1 MIKKERCDYMQT
13 LGKNIGKTIIKLR
26 EEKNLS
32 AKDLA
37 GMVRKSQSYISKLE
51 TGNVKNPRK
60 ETLTDILKGM
70 EVEPKRINEIIS
82 SFYGEEV
89 SDIEKVDNVLLV
101 KQEEKVVEDEVE
113 KVESNTDFIQNNDL
127 QFSAQTSQKEPIEK
141 VENEQIIFQFSNRHD
156 LGFEL
161 NTIGHELNEL
171 GRVLVNRKILDT
183 RYDSVKYGINRLSDR
198 LEIFK
203 VNYDLYIEKLIRE
216 GNKVNS

>member
-1 MIKKERCDYMQT
+1 MQAI
-13 LGKNIGKTIIKLR
+13 GKNIGKTIVKLR

-51 TGNVKNPRK
+51 KGNVKNPRK

-70 EVEPKRINEIIS
+70 EIDGKRITEIIS
-82 SFYGEEV
+82 SFYGDEV
-89 SDIEKVDNVLLV
+89 SEIEKVDNVLLV
-101 KQEEKVVEDEVE
+101 KQEEKNEDVVEE
-113 KVESNTDFIQNNDL
+113 KIESNTDFIQNNDL
-127 QFSAQTSQKEPIEK
+127 PKSPQISLNEHREE
-141 VENEQIIFQFSNRHD
+141 VENERIIFQFSNRHD

-161 NTIGHELNEL
+161 TTIAHELNEL

-216 GNKVNS
+216 GNKISS